1 MVKRRCGPCV
11 LFCGSLAAIAVTA
24 CGQPAPIAAVSDRA
38 IQVVAGENFWGS
50 IAAQLGGSH
59 VSVTSIVTDPNA
71 DPHEYESNTNDARS
85 FATADYVVLNGA
97 GYDDWA
103 QKLLDA
109 NPSSSR
115 TVLTVATLL
124 GKKAGDNPHFWY
136 DPAYVARVV
145 DRISSDYERI
155 DPADS
160 STFSL
165 LHSSFLSALEPYHD
179 RIAAIARQFAGQKV
193 ASTESIFVYLA
204 GALHLDLISPPEFM
218 EAVAEGNDPPA
229 GAVATFEQQIETHEA
244 TVLVYNTQT
253 VTAVT
258 TNIENLARQVGIRVV
273 GISETVQ
280 PPSEPFQTWQVVQ
293 LNALQN
299 ALAASGPPG

>member
-1 MVKRRCGPCV
+1 MLKTRFLIFLPA
-11 LFCGSLAAIAVTA
+11 LAAVAVAA
-24 CGQPAPIAAVSDRA
+24 CGQSTGLTTVSNRA

-71 DPHEYESNTNDARS
+71 DPHEYESNTNDARA
-85 FATADYVVLNGA
+85 FATADYVILNGA

-109 NPSSSR
+109 NPSSTR

-124 GKKAGDNPHFWY
+124 DKKAGANPHFWY
-136 DPAYVARVV
+136 DPTYVAQVV

-155 DPADS
+155 DPGDS
-160 STFSL
+160 ATFSSL
-165 LHSSFLSALEPYHD
+165 RASFLNALKPYHD
-179 RIAAIARQFAGQKV
+179 TIAAIAQRFAGQKV

-218 EAVAEGNDPPA
+218 KAVAEGNDPPA
-229 GAVATFEQQIETHEA
+229 GSVATFEQQIQTHEA

-258 TNIENLARQVGIRVV
+258 TNIENLAHRVGIAVV

-280 PPSEPFQTWQVVQ
+280 PPNEAFQTWQVAE
-293 LNALQN
+293 LDALQN
-299 ALAASGPPG
+299 ALAAAGPAG